1 MRSRQYDRWLRTA
14 CVVALVALGLIVWSL
29 VDSRAIAVV
38 VAMSVGQALG
48 TLSLALYL
56 VVVVAD
62 LRRHRISEP
71 LAPSEPPPAPTT
83 SPEQR
88 AASRG

>member
-1 MRSRQYDRWLRTA
+1 MKSRQYDRWLRAA
-14 CVVALVALGLIVWSL
+14 CVVALLALGLIVWSL

-38 VAMSVGQALG
+38 LAMSIGQALG

-62 LRRHRISEP
+62 LRRHRLEDP
-71 LAPSEPPPAPTT
+71 LAPSDPPPAPAT
-83 SPEQR
+83 R
-88 AASRG
+88 AQGAAPRS